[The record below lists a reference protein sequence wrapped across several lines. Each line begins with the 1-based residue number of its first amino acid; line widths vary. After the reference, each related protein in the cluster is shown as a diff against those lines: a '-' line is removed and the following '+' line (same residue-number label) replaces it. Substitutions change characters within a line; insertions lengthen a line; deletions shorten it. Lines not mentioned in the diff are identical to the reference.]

1 MKERE
6 VMRTTAVIVGML
18 MLGISQ
24 LVGAASDSVDT
35 EKTDKR
41 KGITV
46 EDLGRGLKN
55 AEQNIEK
62 EIPKIGPAIGDT
74 FKKITGKDSEK
85 QSPQNPEKQKK

>member
-1 MKERE
+1 
-6 VMRTTAVIVGML
+6 
-18 MLGISQ
+18 MLG
-24 LVGAASDSVDT
+24 LNPVAGVASDSADAQ
-35 EKTDKR
+35 KADKS
-41 KGITV
+41 KGVTV